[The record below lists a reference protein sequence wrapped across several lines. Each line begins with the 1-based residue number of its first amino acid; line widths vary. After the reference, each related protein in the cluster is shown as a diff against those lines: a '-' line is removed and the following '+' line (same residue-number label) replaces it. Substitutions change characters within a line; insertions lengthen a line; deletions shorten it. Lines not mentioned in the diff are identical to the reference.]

1 MKKQLIICCLILTN
15 TLALCQNTNPELI
28 KYVSFLETQNTGAK
42 DYIIN
47 LWKKYDIVILSERF
61 HGEMTQY
68 DLIYDVISSNYF
80 KKNVGNI
87 FTEIGSISKQQAVLD
102 FTKTHFT
109 DSKEKEKQLLN
120 LYRKIQWNGWSAANF
135 YYFIDKINMLNFSL
149 PADQKINLFVSDV
162 KDPSI
167 ENLSSKENFLTYF
180 NGIYKHR
187 DSAMA
192 ANIIHV
198 YDSINLN
205 SSRKKS
211 LVIMNTRHAFSKT
224 FFESDDKNVG
234 HKLID
239 TYKNRV
245 ANVYL
250 NGLAPTLKVI
260 ESDKNVSYKDYVH
273 RPIQSGKW
281 DASFEVVNKVSL
293 GFDFKNNPF
302 GNDFFDIFPYVKHNY
317 NYQDIFTG
325 FVFYLPLKSH
335 YEAWGI
341 PNYIDD
347 DFIDEFYNQQK
358 FFSEAIG
365 NGEVIKENLKED
377 YDYYESK
384 YDDYDII
391 IEQVNK
397 WLDK

>member
-15 TLALCQNTNPELI
+15 TFAFCQDTNPELV
-28 KYVSFLETQNTGAK
+28 KYVSFLETQNTSAK

-47 LWKKYDIVILSERF
+47 LWKKYDIVILCERN

-68 DLIYDVISSNYF
+68 DLIYDVVSSEYF

-87 FTEIGSISKQQAVLD
+87 FSEIGSISKQQDVLD

-135 YYFIDKINMLNFSL
+135 YYFIDKINTLNSSL

-162 KDPSI
+162 KGPSI
-167 ENLSSKENFLTYF
+167 ENLSSKENFLNYF
-180 NGIYKHR
+180 NGIYSHR
-187 DSAMA
+187 DREMA
-192 ANIIHV
+192 QNIIHV
-198 YDSINLN
+198 YDSIKRK

-211 LVIMNTRHAFSKT
+211 LVIMNYRHAFSKT
-224 FFESDDKNVG
+224 FFKNNDKNVG
-234 HKLID
+234 HKLFD
-239 TYKNRV
+239 TYKSSV

-250 NGLAPTLKVI
+250 NSLAPTLKVI
-260 ESDKNVSYKDYVH
+260 ESDKNEVYKDYVH

-281 DASFEVVNKVSL
+281 DASFEIANKESL
-293 GFDFKNNPF
+293 GFDFKKSPF
-302 GNDFFDIFPYVKHNY
+302 GNDFFDIFPYAKHNY

-325 FVFYLPLKSH
+325 FVFYLPLKRH

-347 DFIDEFYNQQK
+347 NFIDEFYNQQK
-358 FFSEAIG
+358 FFSEATG
-365 NGEVIKENLKED
+365 NGEVIKENLKEN
-377 YDYYESK
+377 YNYSESK

-397 WLDK
+397 WLNK

>member
-1 MKKQLIICCLILTN
+1 MKKHLIICCLILTN
-15 TLALCQNTNPELI
+15 TLALCQNTNPEFI
-28 KYVSFLETQNTGAK
+28 KYVSFLETQNTSAK

-68 DLIYDVISSNYF
+68 DLIYDVISSDYF
-80 KKNVGNI
+80 KKNGGNI

-187 DSAMA
+187 DSVMA

-224 FFESDDKNVG
+224 FFENDDKNVG

-260 ESDKNVSYKDYVH
+260 ESDKNETYKDYVH

-281 DASFEVVNKVSL
+281 DASFEVVNKESL

-317 NYQDIFTG
+317 KYQDIFTG
-325 FVFYLPLKSH
+325 FVFYLPLKRH